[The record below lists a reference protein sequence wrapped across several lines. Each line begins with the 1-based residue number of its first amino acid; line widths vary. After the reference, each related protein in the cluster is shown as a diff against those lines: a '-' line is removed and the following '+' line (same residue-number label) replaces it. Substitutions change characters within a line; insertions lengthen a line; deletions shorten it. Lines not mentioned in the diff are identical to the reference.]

1 MSLENFH
8 PAGYFARLTLMSP
21 RCTTS
26 MWTPP
31 FSTCSSGWSS
41 ERLSPLV
48 VVDMSVLLH
57 VRRSRD
63 PTPATAWASSVLAH
77 EGRDAADLA
86 ARDLAAN
93 LVHRGHVG
101 LRHLR
106 ADPAEPDA
114 VVLQAEDRVP
124 AAPEL
129 AADDVLDRQV

>member
-48 VVDMSVLLH
+48 VVDMSVLPH

-63 PTPATAWASSVLAH
+63 PTPRRRRPQAPMALPQDDSVDRSFQTAARAKPARPYGRRRRVGALAH

-86 ARDLAAN
+86 A
-93 LVHRGHVG
+93 
-101 LRHLR
+101 
-106 ADPAEPDA
+106 
-114 VVLQAEDRVP
+114 
-124 AAPEL
+124 
-129 AADDVLDRQV
+129 